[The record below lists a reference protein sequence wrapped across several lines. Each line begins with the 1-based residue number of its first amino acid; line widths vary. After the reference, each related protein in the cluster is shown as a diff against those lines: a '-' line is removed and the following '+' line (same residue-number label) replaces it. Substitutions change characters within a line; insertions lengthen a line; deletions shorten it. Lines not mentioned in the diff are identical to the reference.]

1 MDQNF
6 LWNNISVQEATK
18 GVVYGKWHANG
29 ISIDSRKIKSD
40 DIFIAFKGENVDGH
54 DYLLEALAKGSAAI
68 VERIPQGFDPTKYNI
83 VLVKDGLKALK
94 DLASYN
100 RNRSK
105 AKIIAVTG
113 SVGKTSTKEQLNLA
127 FAAIGK
133 TYCSSGNYNSYV
145 GSPLSMAC
153 MSLDTEYGIFE
164 LGMSFSG
171 EMSVLTKIVRPHVS
185 IITIIAPCH
194 IENFDSIEG
203 IAKAKS
209 EIFLGMD
216 KSGVAILNGDTTCY
230 SILESEAKKNGIKKI
245 IKFGEDSNN
254 QSILIS
260 YKRRDDYSDIKAKI
274 ISKEINYQIASYG
287 KHHAINSVAVLS
299 AVAALNLDIE
309 RAALGLKE
317 FANFKGRGALKKI
330 KVGDKNNI
338 LLIDD
343 SYNASPASVR
353 AALDVLKEIHG
364 YKRKLVVL
372 ADMNELGSISA
383 DEHRN
388 LLQSIQKNGVDKVIT
403 VGTWMKELFKVLPEE
418 NRLEHFDNYK
428 DAIIKIENLLENE
441 DCLLVKGSF
450 GTKIHELVKYIEE
463 KQ

>member
-29 ISIDSRKIKSD
+29 ISIDSRKIKPD
-40 DIFIAFKGENVDGH
+40 DIFVAFKGENVDGH
-54 DYLLEALAKGSAAI
+54 DYLLEALAKGSAAM
-68 VERIPQGFDPTKYNI
+68 VERMPEGFDPTKYNI
-83 VLVKDGLKALK
+83 VLVKDALKALK

-100 RNRSK
+100 RHRSK

-113 SVGKTSTKEQLNLA
+113 SVGKTSTKEQLKLA

-145 GSPLSMAC
+145 GSPLSIAC
-153 MSLDTEYGIFE
+153 MPLDTEYGIFE
-164 LGMSFSG
+164 LGMSFAG

-209 EIFLGMD
+209 EIFLGMNE
-216 KSGVAILNGDTTCY
+216 SGVAILNGDTDCY
-230 SILESEAKKNGIKKI
+230 SILESEAKKNGIKNI
-245 IKFGEDSNN
+245 IKFGEGPNN
-254 QSILIS
+254 QSVLMS
-260 YKRRDDYSDIKAKI
+260 YKREDDYSDIKAKI
-274 ISKEINYQIASYG
+274 ISQEMHYQISSYG

-299 AVAALNLDIE
+299 AVAALHLDVD
-309 RAALGLKE
+309 RAAAGLKG
-317 FANFKGRGALKKI
+317 FVNFKGRGALKNI
-330 KVGDKNNI
+330 KVNNKDNI

-353 AALDVLKEIHG
+353 AALDVLSEIHG
-364 YKRKLVVL
+364 YKRKIVVL
-372 ADMNELGSISA
+372 ADMRELGSISA

-388 LLQSIQKNGVDKVIT
+388 LLESIQKNGVDKVVT
-403 VGTWMKELFKVLPEE
+403 VGKWMKELFEVLPKEK
-418 NRLEHFDNYK
+418 RLEHFDNYK
-428 DAIIKIENLLENE
+428 DAIIKIESLLEDA

-450 GTKIHELVKYIEE
+450 GTKIYELVKYIEE